1 MIFFNLINL
10 CKTSKASK
18 ASNAR
23 KASKASN
30 ARKASNASKAS
41 KASNASKAS
50 KASGVMEAPK
60 TTEAS
65 GAPKTTEASGA
76 PKSSVAI
83 GAMEAISRV
92 MTVFIILV
100 LTSGEKVEFGLP
112 EDQLKRNRR
121 RRQLVR
127 AYINANHIDKNTR
140 NSLKKAARS
149 TVDKDYPIYIY
160 TTLSGVP
167 KCVKKFLTGKSMSG
181 PRNYETDPWADPGE
195 DQSVGCQ
202 SNAGWPQLKYTLA
215 ILHLLFDAN
224 IGNSYN
230 KAKFYTNLEKGNL
243 KRCYM
248 YSRDL
253 YYLATHIHELDHT
266 KQAMFLK
273 VMHGVPPF
281 NSSAFSPDMVE
292 FVKKLEANVEYQK
305 GAAKML
311 AKIAAKKAAAD

>member
-1 MIFFNLINL
+1 
-10 CKTSKASK
+10 
-18 ASNAR
+18 
-23 KASKASN
+23 
-30 ARKASNASKAS
+30 
-41 KASNASKAS
+41 
-50 KASGVMEAPK
+50 MEAPK

-112 EDQLKRNRR
+112 EDQLERNRR
-121 RRQLVR
+121 RRQLVC
-127 AYINANHIDKNTR
+127 AYINANHLDEGTR

-149 TVDKDYPIYIY
+149 TVYKDNPIIYIY
-160 TTLSGVP
+160 TTLSGVQER
-167 KCVKKFLTGKSMSG
+167 VDEFLTGKSMSG
-181 PRNYETDPWADPGE
+181 PRDYETDPWADPGA

-224 IGNSYN
+224 IGNLSY
-230 KAKFYTNLEKGNL
+230 KAKFYNNLEQGNL

-253 YYLATHIHELDHT
+253 YYLVTHIHELNHT

-305 GAAKML
+305 G
-311 AKIAAKKAAAD
+311 IATITAKKAAAEAAAEAAAD